1 LKRDV
6 GALGAYA
13 LTAALEGGG
22 GGGGGGAGAGAG
34 AGGAGADA
42 VIADDEA
49 YDDEKDEEDTVGVPL
64 KKPANVDCPPSRT
77 LLASGGGRGAKAG
90 SDTPSIV
97 SHSG

>member
-1 LKRDV
+1 MKRDV

-22 GGGGGGAGAGAG
+22 GGGGAG

-42 VIADDEA
+42 VIADVDDEV
-49 YDDEKDEEDTVGVPL
+49 YDDEKDEEDKVGAPL

-77 LLASGGGRGAKAG
+77 LLASGGARGAKAG
-90 SDTPSIV
+90 SDTPSIM